1 MRITFAMGPYF
12 PVPPLFGSGVEV
24 FQLALAEEI
33 ASRGHQVTMISRQFG
48 DFPADE
54 VSGGVHHL
62 RVKSRDAPR
71 SRLWFRLYDLIYSR
85 RVARVL
91 PPSDITLTNS
101 LFLPCVLPRQR
112 AGRLYVHVA
121 RFPKNQLWLYR
132 HVDRLQAVS
141 TTVGEAIR
149 RQVPSMS
156 DRVSVIPPAVT
167 GVLARPLPAERI
179 GAPRAKTILY
189 VGRIARE
196 KGIHAL
202 IQAFVSL
209 AKEALLGYRLEV
221 VGPHEIRQGGD
232 GPDYLRELKALAAP
246 AGDKISFEGFIP
258 DIRDLRQVFERAD
271 IFVYPS
277 LAEYGESFGLAPLQ
291 AMAAGCRV
299 ILSNLA
305 CFREFLQSGFNG
317 VAFEHEQQC
326 VANLAASLTA
336 MIKERDAAPMRQ
348 AAVSTVARFQL
359 AAVADRFIEDF
370 VAVLDNRRVP

>member
-33 ASRGHQVTMISRQFG
+33 ASRGHQVTMISRQFD
-48 DFPADE
+48 DFSVDE
-54 VSGGVHHL
+54 VRDGIHHL

-71 SRLWFRLYDLIYSR
+71 SRLLFRVYDLIYSR
-85 RVARVL
+85 RVARAL

-101 LFLPCVLPRQR
+101 LFLPCVLPRRR
-112 AGRLYVHVA
+112 AGCLYVHVA
-121 RFPKNQLWLYR
+121 RFPKHQLWLYR

-141 TTVGEAIR
+141 SAVGDAIR
-149 RQVPSMS
+149 RQIPSMS

-167 GVLARPLPAERI
+167 GILARPLPSEQI
-179 GAPRAKTILY
+179 SAPRAKTILY

-196 KGIHAL
+196 KGVHAL
-202 IQAFVSL
+202 IQAFTQLEKDVL
-209 AKEALLGYRLEV
+209 TGYRLQI

-232 GPDYLRELKALAAP
+232 GADYLEELKTLATRAR
-246 AGDKISFEGFIP
+246 DKISFDGFIP
-258 DIRDLRQVFERAD
+258 DIGDLRRIFESAD

-305 CFREFLQSGFNG
+305 CFREFLRPDVNG
-317 VAFEHEQQC
+317 VTFDHDRQC
-326 VANLAASLTA
+326 VANLAATLTA
-336 MIKERDAAPMRQ
+336 MTKEADPVPMRQ
-348 AAVSTVARFQL
+348 AAVATAVRFQL
-359 AAVADRFIEDF
+359 DAVADRFIEDF
-370 VAVLDNRRVP
+370 SAILDTQWKP